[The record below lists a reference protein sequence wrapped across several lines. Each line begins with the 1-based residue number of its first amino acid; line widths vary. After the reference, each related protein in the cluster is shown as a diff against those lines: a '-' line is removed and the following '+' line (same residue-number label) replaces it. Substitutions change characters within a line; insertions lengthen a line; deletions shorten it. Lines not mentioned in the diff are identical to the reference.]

1 MNKFL
6 NSNIFVFKF
15 IFSIFEVLIII
26 NILIKY
32 LMISSSNNF
41 LSRIFREFNVS
52 IIIVFKVIEIIINI
66 IFRNLIK
73 FKNFWIK
80 RIRIFSFSI
89 RVINLVINIS
99 ILMN

>member
-52 IIIVFKVIEIIINI
+52 IIIVIRIIKIIINI

>member
-32 LMISSSNNF
+32 LMISSNNNF

>member
-32 LMISSSNNF
+32 LMISSNNNF

-52 IIIVFKVIEIIINI
+52 IIIVIRIIKIIINI